1 MRKIEKRVTADCH
14 CLLPTVSLQCKL
26 DGVVG
31 TRRACRTHVV
41 LAIEGLLFLKR
52 LPAELT
58 LLLVEQI
65 VQRGAHVFAPFRFG
79 FPQEIAV
86 RVGLAAGAFA
96 ENDAALDG
104 AATPGLQRCA

>member
-1 MRKIEKRVTADCH
+1 
-14 CLLPTVSLQCKL
+14 
-26 DGVVG
+26 
-31 TRRACRTHVV
+31 
-41 LAIEGLLFLKR
+41 
-52 LPAELT
+52 
-58 LLLVEQI
+58 VEQI